1 MTTTMSKKKSKYQD
15 IKTLDE
21 LNDAIHGNRAMI
33 EAKGESVQTGLT
45 QVQNFYTPRNLALSG
60 VRRFALDHNL
70 YTIGINAVRS
80 LRRLLE
86 K

>member
-1 MTTTMSKKKSKYQD
+1 MSKKKNNYLE

-21 LNDAIHGNRAMI
+21 LSAAIHGNRARI

-45 QVQNFYTPRNLALSG
+45 NVQDFYTPRNLALSG
-60 VRRFALDHNL
+60 VRKFALDHHL

>member
-1 MTTTMSKKKSKYQD
+1 MTTTMSKKNNYLD

-21 LNDAIHGNRAMI
+21 LSAAIHSNHARI
-33 EAKGESVQTGLT
+33 EAKSESVQTGLT
-45 QVQNFYTPRNLALSG
+45 RVQAFYTPRNLALSG
-60 VRRFALDHNL
+60 VQKFALDHHL

>member
-1 MTTTMSKKKSKYQD
+1 MSRKNSKYLD

-21 LNDAIHGNRAMI
+21 LSAAIHDNRAKI

-45 QVQNFYTPRNLALSG
+45 QVQQFYTPRNIALNG
-60 VRRFALDHNL
+60 VRRFALDHHL

>member
-1 MTTTMSKKKSKYQD
+1 MSNKKNNYQD

-21 LNDAIHGNRAMI
+21 LSAAIHGNRAKI
-33 EAKGESVQTGLT
+33 EAKSESVLTGLT
-45 QVQNFYTPRNLALSG
+45 QVQEFYTPRNIALNG
-60 VRRFALDHNL
+60 VRKFALDHHL

>member
-1 MTTTMSKKKSKYQD
+1 MSKKSKYLG

-21 LNDAIHGNRAMI
+21 LNAAIQGNRALI

-45 QVQNFYTPRNLALSG
+45 RVQDFYTPRNLALNG
-60 VRRFALDHNL
+60 VRKFALDHHL